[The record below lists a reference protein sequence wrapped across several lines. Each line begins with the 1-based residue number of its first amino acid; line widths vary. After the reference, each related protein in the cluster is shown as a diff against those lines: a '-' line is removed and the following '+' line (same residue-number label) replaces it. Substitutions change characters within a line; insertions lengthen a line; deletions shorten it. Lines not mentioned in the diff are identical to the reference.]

1 MSAMEAD
8 RKRARRNVILALVHV
23 ALVIVVLAG
32 FVYAQT
38 RR

>member
-1 MSAMEAD
+1 MEAD
-8 RKRARRNVILALVHV
+8 RKRARRNVILALAHV
-23 ALVIVVLAG
+23 LLVIVVLAG